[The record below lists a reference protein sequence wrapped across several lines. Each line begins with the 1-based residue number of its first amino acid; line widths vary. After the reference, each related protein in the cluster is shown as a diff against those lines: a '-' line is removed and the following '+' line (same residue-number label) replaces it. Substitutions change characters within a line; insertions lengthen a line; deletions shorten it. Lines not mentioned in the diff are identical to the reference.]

1 MDSKATTLNP
11 KDLLGVQKVDI
22 TAIPTTAIIVEA
34 ASMMDGVKKYGH
46 HNWRTKKVI
55 ARIYIAAALRHIF
68 AWEEGEELAADSGVH
83 HLGHA
88 RACLGILIDAQRTGN
103 LVDDRPIV
111 DGGQTAA
118 KLLEELSER
127 IKTRL

>member
-1 MDSKATTLNP
+1 MDSKATSVNP
-11 KDLLGVQKVDI
+11 KDLLGIQKVDI

-46 HNWRTKKVI
+46 HNWRSKKVI

-103 LVDDRPIV
+103 LVDDRPTIG
-111 DGGQTAA
+111 DGKTAA
-118 KLLEELSER
+118 TLMEELSER
-127 IKTRL
+127 VKSSL